1 MKYLNVKFAIAWN
14 IMWALSYLFVALIA
28 PGVGGGSTFGNIIT
42 YLLFG
47 ALMLA
52 TTLIIGFYPGE
63 KNKLVARYVLAVLA
77 VLSVFSGIS
86 SFTGVQLWVVP
97 FANKEIFQVSM
108 AFADLLGAA
117 FMLYLALNKE

>member
-1 MKYLNVKFAIAWN
+1 
-14 IMWALSYLFVALIA
+14 
-28 PGVGGGSTFGNIIT
+28 
-42 YLLFG
+42 
-47 ALMLA
+47 MLA